1 MTGQH
6 QFLEGV
12 VGAGLL
18 VASVQADGAALAAQ
32 FFPGTHLAGEHRRQL
47 RGVQRGQRVVRM
59 QDDRQSVDGDHLL
72 GIWAAQVAEA
82 GQGANFAVLDGTRGR
97 GEFGVAFEEGGE
109 AGARTVGG

>member
-1 MTGQH
+1 MAPP
-6 QFLEGV
+6 LPP
-12 VGAGLL
+12 
-18 VASVQADGAALAAQ
+18 SSS
-32 FFPGTHLAGEHRRQL
+32 GTHLAGEHRRQL

-82 GQGANFAVLDGTRGR
+82 GQGANFAVLDGARGR